1 MGKNAIVGQSGG
13 PTSVINAS
21 LAGVFE
27 SCKSRGAD
35 IVYGMCNGVA
45 GLLEERVVDLSTLLT
60 DDLDI
65 ELLKRTPS
73 SFLGSCRYKL
83 PDWHT
88 DEAVYK
94 KLFAILEKLDIGY
107 FFYIG
112 GNDSMDTIG
121 KLAEYGECIQS
132 DIRFMGVPKTIDN
145 DLMVTD
151 HTPGYGSAAKYIGVV
166 MKEII
171 RDATVYGT
179 KYVTVVEIMGR
190 NAGWLTAAAALAKS
204 GAKLE
209 SKDIVSPLW
218 ESLTTRPSLPNT
230 PCELLTVEQ
239 TGATAAQRIAMVR
252 DELKKAGATALAV
265 TGLDCVGWLT
275 NMRARDL
282 PCTPLAVAYA
292 LVTMD
297 SCTLFIA
304 PGRLNDADAKTL
316 ADNGVSLRDYPEL
329 IDTVHALPAEEV
341 FLVDEKTTN
350 YDLYCALN
358 EHKTVT
364 GADPIFALKGVKN
377 PVELANI
384 RECHVRD
391 GVAMVRF
398 QMDLEKAIAEGKI
411 LHETDI
417 EKMLQKRRAEMPGYF
432 EDSFDTIAAYGPNA
446 AMMHYHAEG
455 EVDSVIEPRGFL
467 LVDNGGQ
474 YDCGTTDITRTYP
487 VGPLTENERKYYT
500 WTLQS
505 HIDIAR
511 AVFLDYCT
519 GFALDSFARG
529 PLWAHKINYR
539 CGTGHGVG
547 YISSV
552 HEGPQSLRPQN
563 PIVFKEGMTI
573 TDEPGVYETDEVG
586 IRIENE
592 LECVDAGTN
601 QYGHWLKFEPLTLVP
616 ISTEPVIVD
625 ELTRDQINW
634 LNAYHAHVYEMLSPR
649 LTEEEKTWLKAKT
662 APIDR

>member
-1 MGKNAIVGQSGG
+1 MTTNEKIAALRAAAQAAGAHGVLLMTSDPHSSEYLPAYYNSLPFFSGFTG
-13 PTSVINAS
+13 ENSTLVVTLTGSALWCDGRFYVQGDRQ
-21 LAGVFE
+21 LAGTE
-27 SCKSRGAD
+27 IECMHAGSA
-35 IVYGMCNGVA
+35 GVPTVEEYLTAHFAA
-45 GLLEERVVDLSTLLT
+45 GQTLL
-60 DDLDI
+60 LD
-65 ELLKRTPS
+65 
-73 SFLGSCRYKL
+73 GSCV
-83 PDWHT
+83 PAT
-88 DEAVYK
+88 IAN
-94 KLFAILEKLDIGY
+94 GY
-107 FFYIG
+107 
-112 GNDSMDTIG
+112 
-121 KLAEYGECIQS
+121 
-132 DIRFMGVPKTIDN
+132 
-145 DLMVTD
+145 
-151 HTPGYGSAAKYIGVV
+151 
-166 MKEII
+166 
-171 RDATVYGT
+171 
-179 KYVTVVEIMGR
+179 
-190 NAGWLTAAAALAKS
+190 AAALAKS

-329 IDTVHALPAEEV
+329 INTVHALPAEEV
-341 FLVDEKTTN
+341 FLVDEKATN

-391 GVAMVRF
+391 GVAVVRF

-634 LNAYHAHVYEMLSPR
+634 LNAYHTHVYEMLSPR

-662 APIDR
+662 TPIDR

>member
-1 MGKNAIVGQSGG
+1 MTTNEKIAALRAAAQAAGAHGVLLMTSDPHSSEYLPAYYNSLPFFSGFTG
-13 PTSVINAS
+13 ENSTLVVTLTGSALWCDGRFYVQGDRQ
-21 LAGVFE
+21 LAGTE
-27 SCKSRGAD
+27 IECMHAGSA
-35 IVYGMCNGVA
+35 GVPTVEEYLTAHFAA
-45 GLLEERVVDLSTLLT
+45 GQTLL
-60 DDLDI
+60 LD
-65 ELLKRTPS
+65 
-73 SFLGSCRYKL
+73 GSCV
-83 PDWHT
+83 PAT
-88 DEAVYK
+88 IAN
-94 KLFAILEKLDIGY
+94 GY
-107 FFYIG
+107 
-112 GNDSMDTIG
+112 
-121 KLAEYGECIQS
+121 
-132 DIRFMGVPKTIDN
+132 
-145 DLMVTD
+145 
-151 HTPGYGSAAKYIGVV
+151 
-166 MKEII
+166 
-171 RDATVYGT
+171 
-179 KYVTVVEIMGR
+179 
-190 NAGWLTAAAALAKS
+190 AAALAKS

-341 FLVDEKTTN
+341 FLVDEKATN

-487 VGPLTENERKYYT
+487 LGELTEDERLFYT
-500 WTLQS
+500 WTLQC
-505 HIDIAR
+505 HIDIAK
-511 AVFLDYCT
+511 AVWLNYCDGHMLDT
-519 GFALDSFARG
+519 IARE
-529 PLWAHKINYR
+529 PLWRHLINYR
-539 CGTGHGVG
+539 CGTGHSVSFVG
-547 YISSV
+547 NV
-552 HEGPQSLRPQN
+552 HEGPHALNGRNTVVFQPGM
-563 PIVFKEGMTI
+563 IV
-573 TDEPGVYETDEVG
+573 TDEPGVYEGGQVG

-592 LECVDAGTN
+592 LMCVHKADN
-601 QYGHWLKFEPLTLVP
+601 QYGTFLGFEPIMFVP
-616 ISTEPVIVD
+616 IATSPVVPGV
-625 ELTRDQINW
+625 LTRDELDW
-634 LNAYHAHVYEMLSPR
+634 LNAYHREVFTKLAPH
-649 LTEEEKTWLKAKT
+649 LTEEERDWLAKKC
-662 APIDR
+662 AAIGA

>member
-1 MGKNAIVGQSGG
+1 MTTNEKIAALRAAAQAAGAHGVLLMTSDPHSSEYLPAYYNSLPFFSGFTG
-13 PTSVINAS
+13 ENSTLVVTLTGSALWCDGRFYVQGDRQ
-21 LAGVFE
+21 LAGTE
-27 SCKSRGAD
+27 IECMHAGSA
-35 IVYGMCNGVA
+35 GVPTVEEYLTAHFAA
-45 GLLEERVVDLSTLLT
+45 GQTLL
-60 DDLDI
+60 LD
-65 ELLKRTPS
+65 
-73 SFLGSCRYKL
+73 GSCM
-83 PDWHT
+83 PAT
-88 DEAVYK
+88 IAN
-94 KLFAILEKLDIGY
+94 GY
-107 FFYIG
+107 
-112 GNDSMDTIG
+112 
-121 KLAEYGECIQS
+121 
-132 DIRFMGVPKTIDN
+132 
-145 DLMVTD
+145 
-151 HTPGYGSAAKYIGVV
+151 
-166 MKEII
+166 
-171 RDATVYGT
+171 
-179 KYVTVVEIMGR
+179 
-190 NAGWLTAAAALAKS
+190 AAALAKS

-329 IDTVHALPAEEV
+329 INTVHALPAEEV
-341 FLVDEKTTN
+341 FLVDEKATN

-391 GVAMVRF
+391 GVAVVRF

-446 AMMHYHAEG
+446 AMMHYHPTKENHA
-455 EVDSVIEPRGFL
+455 VLQKKGFL
-467 LVDNGGQ
+467 LLDTGAQ
-474 YDCGTTDITRTYP
+474 YIDGTTDTTRTYAL
-487 VGPLTENERKYYT
+487 GELTDEERRYYT
-500 WTLQS
+500 YVLKSNIAMARTVFMEGCSGANLDIMARNQVWRYG
-505 HIDIAR
+505 ID
-511 AVFLDYCT
+511 
-519 GFALDSFARG
+519 
-529 PLWAHKINYR
+529 YR

-547 YISSV
+547 FVGPI
-552 HEGPQSLRPQN
+552 HEGPQSMRMTNHVPFQ
-563 PIVFKEGMTI
+563 PGMTI
-573 TDEPGVYETDEVG
+573 TDEPGIYEEGIVG
-586 IRIENE
+586 IRTENE
-592 LECVDAGTN
+592 LLVVEHMETK
-601 QYGHWLKFEPLTLVP
+601 YGRFFAFQP
-616 ISTEPVIVD
+616 ITYLPIDTTPVVL
-625 ELTRDQINW
+625 ELMNEEELGW
-634 LNAYHAHVYEMLSPR
+634 LNDYHQMVYDTLSPR
-649 LTEEEKTWLKAKT
+649 MDDREKAWLKEKTKPLEK
-662 APIDR
+662 

>member
-1 MGKNAIVGQSGG
+1 MTTNEKIAALRAAAQAAGAHGVLLMTSDPHSSEYLPAYYNSLPFFSGFTGENSTLVVTLTGSALWCDGRFYVQGDRQLAGTEIECMHAGSAGVPTVEEYLTAHFAVGQ
-13 PTSVINAS
+13 
-21 LAGVFE
+21 
-27 SCKSRGAD
+27 
-35 IVYGMCNGVA
+35 
-45 GLLEERVVDLSTLLT
+45 TLL
-60 DDLDI
+60 LD
-65 ELLKRTPS
+65 
-73 SFLGSCRYKL
+73 GSCV
-83 PDWHT
+83 PAT
-88 DEAVYK
+88 IAN
-94 KLFAILEKLDIGY
+94 GY
-107 FFYIG
+107 
-112 GNDSMDTIG
+112 
-121 KLAEYGECIQS
+121 
-132 DIRFMGVPKTIDN
+132 
-145 DLMVTD
+145 
-151 HTPGYGSAAKYIGVV
+151 
-166 MKEII
+166 
-171 RDATVYGT
+171 
-179 KYVTVVEIMGR
+179 
-190 NAGWLTAAAALAKS
+190 AAALAKS

-341 FLVDEKTTN
+341 FLVDEKATN

-398 QMDLEKAIAEGKI
+398 QMDLEKSIAEGKI

-487 VGPLTENERKYYT
+487 VGPLTDSERRYYT
-500 WTLQS
+500 WVLQS
-505 HIDIAR
+505 HIDMAR

-519 GFALDSFARG
+519 GFALDTFARG
-529 PLWAHKINYR
+529 PVWAHKVNYR

-547 YISSV
+547 FISGV
-552 HEGPQSLRPQN
+552 HEGPQSLRPNN
-563 PIVFKEGMTI
+563 PVIFKPGMTI
-573 TDEPGVYETDEVG
+573 TDEPGIYETDEVG

-592 LECVDAGTN
+592 LECIDLGDN
-601 QYGHWLKFEPLTLVP
+601 QYGHWLGFAPLTLVP
-616 ISTEPVIVD
+616 IDTTPVLVD
-625 ELTRDQINW
+625 ELSRDQITW
-634 LNAYHAHVYEMLSPR
+634 LNNYHAHVYEMLSPR
-649 LTEEEKTWLKAKT
+649 LTEDEKVWLKNKC
-662 APIDR
+662 APIGR

>member
-1 MGKNAIVGQSGG
+1 MTTNEKIAALRAAAQAAGAHGVLLMTSDPHSSEYLPAYYNSLPFFSGFTG
-13 PTSVINAS
+13 ENSTLVVTLTGSALWCDGRFYVQGDRQ
-21 LAGVFE
+21 LAGTE
-27 SCKSRGAD
+27 IECMHAGSA
-35 IVYGMCNGVA
+35 GVPTVEEYLTAHFAA
-45 GLLEERVVDLSTLLT
+45 GQTLL
-60 DDLDI
+60 LD
-65 ELLKRTPS
+65 
-73 SFLGSCRYKL
+73 GSCV
-83 PDWHT
+83 PAT
-88 DEAVYK
+88 IAN
-94 KLFAILEKLDIGY
+94 GY
-107 FFYIG
+107 
-112 GNDSMDTIG
+112 
-121 KLAEYGECIQS
+121 
-132 DIRFMGVPKTIDN
+132 
-145 DLMVTD
+145 
-151 HTPGYGSAAKYIGVV
+151 
-166 MKEII
+166 
-171 RDATVYGT
+171 
-179 KYVTVVEIMGR
+179 
-190 NAGWLTAAAALAKS
+190 AAALAKS

-341 FLVDEKTTN
+341 FLVDEKATN

-547 YISSV
+547 FISGV
-552 HEGPQSLRPQN
+552 HEGPQSLRPNN
-563 PIVFKEGMTI
+563 PVIFKPGMTI
-573 TDEPGVYETDEVG
+573 TDEPGIYETDEVG

-592 LECVDAGTN
+592 LECINLGEN
-601 QYGHWLKFEPLTLVP
+601 QYGHWLGFAPLTLVP
-616 ISTEPVIVD
+616 ISTEPVLVD
-625 ELTRDQINW
+625 ELSRDQINW
-634 LNAYHAHVYEMLSPR
+634 LNDYHAHVYEMLSPR
-649 LTEEEKTWLKAKT
+649 LNEDEKVWLKEKCA
-662 APIDR
+662 AIGR

>member
-1 MGKNAIVGQSGG
+1 MTTNEKIAALRAAAQAAGAHGVLLMTSDPHSSEYLPAYYNSLPFFSGFTG
-13 PTSVINAS
+13 ENSTLVVTLTGSALWCDGRFYVQGDRQ
-21 LAGVFE
+21 LAGTE
-27 SCKSRGAD
+27 IECMHAGSA
-35 IVYGMCNGVA
+35 GVPTVEEYLTAHFAA
-45 GLLEERVVDLSTLLT
+45 GQTLL
-60 DDLDI
+60 LD
-65 ELLKRTPS
+65 
-73 SFLGSCRYKL
+73 GSCV
-83 PDWHT
+83 PAT
-88 DEAVYK
+88 IAN
-94 KLFAILEKLDIGY
+94 GY
-107 FFYIG
+107 
-112 GNDSMDTIG
+112 
-121 KLAEYGECIQS
+121 
-132 DIRFMGVPKTIDN
+132 
-145 DLMVTD
+145 
-151 HTPGYGSAAKYIGVV
+151 
-166 MKEII
+166 
-171 RDATVYGT
+171 
-179 KYVTVVEIMGR
+179 
-190 NAGWLTAAAALAKS
+190 AAALAKS

-218 ESLTTRPSLPNT
+218 ASLTTRPSLPNT

-329 IDTVHALPAEEV
+329 INTVHALPAEEV
-341 FLVDEKTTN
+341 FLVDEKATN

-487 VGPLTENERKYYT
+487 VGPLTDNERRYYT
-500 WTLQS
+500 YVLQS
-505 HIDIAR
+505 HIDMAR

-519 GFALDSFARG
+519 GFALDTFARG
-529 PLWAHKINYR
+529 PVWVHKINYR

-547 YISSV
+547 FISGV
-552 HEGPQSLRPQN
+552 HEGPQSLRPNN
-563 PIVFKEGMTI
+563 PIIFKPGMTI
-573 TDEPGVYETDEVG
+573 TDEPGIYETDEVG

-592 LECVDAGTN
+592 LECIDLGDN
-601 QYGHWLKFEPLTLVP
+601 QYGHWLGFAPLTLVP
-616 ISTEPVIVD
+616 IDTTPVLVD
-625 ELTRDQINW
+625 ELSRDQITW
-634 LNAYHAHVYEMLSPR
+634 LNNYHAHVYEMLSPR
-649 LTEEEKTWLKAKT
+649 LTEDEKVWLKNKC
-662 APIDR
+662 APIGR

>member
-1 MGKNAIVGQSGG
+1 
-13 PTSVINAS
+13 
-21 LAGVFE
+21 
-27 SCKSRGAD
+27 
-35 IVYGMCNGVA
+35 
-45 GLLEERVVDLSTLLT
+45 
-60 DDLDI
+60 
-65 ELLKRTPS
+65 
-73 SFLGSCRYKL
+73 
-83 PDWHT
+83 
-88 DEAVYK
+88 
-94 KLFAILEKLDIGY
+94 
-107 FFYIG
+107 
-112 GNDSMDTIG
+112 
-121 KLAEYGECIQS
+121 
-132 DIRFMGVPKTIDN
+132 
-145 DLMVTD
+145 
-151 HTPGYGSAAKYIGVV
+151 
-166 MKEII
+166 
-171 RDATVYGT
+171 
-179 KYVTVVEIMGR
+179 
-190 NAGWLTAAAALAKS
+190 
-204 GAKLE
+204 
-209 SKDIVSPLW
+209 
-218 ESLTTRPSLPNT
+218 
-230 PCELLTVEQ
+230 
-239 TGATAAQRIAMVR
+239 
-252 DELKKAGATALAV
+252 
-265 TGLDCVGWLT
+265 
-275 NMRARDL
+275 
-282 PCTPLAVAYA
+282 
-292 LVTMD
+292 MD

-341 FLVDEKTTN
+341 FLVDEKATN

-519 GFALDSFARG
+519 GFALDSPVAARDRL
-529 PLWAHKINYR
+529 PLRHRPRRWLHLLGARRPPEPAPPEPHCLQR
-539 CGTGHGVG
+539 GHD
-547 YISSV
+547 
-552 HEGPQSLRPQN
+552 HHR
-563 PIVFKEGMTI
+563 
-573 TDEPGVYETDEVG
+573 
-586 IRIENE
+586 
-592 LECVDAGTN
+592 
-601 QYGHWLKFEPLTLVP
+601 
-616 ISTEPVIVD
+616 
-625 ELTRDQINW
+625 
-634 LNAYHAHVYEMLSPR
+634 
-649 LTEEEKTWLKAKT
+649 
-662 APIDR
+662 